1 MSNRNT
7 QSSKQAARTRLR
19 AERERQKKK
28 ESVRR
33 QLIAGGALV
42 AVLAVAGAIG
52 VAVATSGGESA
63 GGDTWAKASSAEL
76 VRPAHTTG
84 KNGTDLVIGKKDAG
98 HTLTLFADPR
108 CPFCATLDQNL
119 NETIQKD
126 VDNGKYKVSFR
137 LGTFLDDGTRG
148 TGSKNALSAMGAAL
162 DVGTDAF
169 LSYKSALFS
178 KEYHPEEAGPDKFA
192 DNEYLLKVADTVP
205 ALKGNAKFR
214 DAVKSG
220 TYRRWV
226 LEVSKRFDSFKVPT
240 PTVKLD
246 GKVLGTDT
254 PNGKAAPFSPDAFN
268 AEVDKAVKA
277 KL

>member
-7 QSSKQAARTRLR
+7 QSNKQAARERLR

-33 QLIAGGALV
+33 QLFAGGALV

-52 VAVATSGGESA
+52 VAVATSGGKNS
-63 GGDTWAKASSAEL
+63 GSDTWDKASSAKL

-84 KNGTDLVIGKKDAG
+84 RNGTDLVIGKKDAK

-119 NETIQKD
+119 DATIRKD
-126 VDNGKYKVSFR
+126 IGNGKYKASFR
-137 LGTFLDDGTRG
+137 LGTFLDDGSQG
-148 TGSKNALSAMGAAL
+148 TGSKHALSAMGAAL

-169 LSYKSALFS
+169 LRYKTALFS

-192 DNEYLLKVADTVP
+192 DNDYLLKVADTVP
-205 ALKGNAKFR
+205 ALKGNARFR

-220 TYRRWV
+220 TYHRWV
-226 LEVSKRFDSFKVPT
+226 LEVSKRFHSFKVPT
-240 PTVKLD
+240 PTVRLD
-246 GKVLGTDT
+246 DKVLGTDT

-268 AEVDKAVKA
+268 AEVDKAMKA
-277 KL
+277 ER